1 MSVPDEENL
10 FGWEDDDYEDSA
22 FSTNQENSFI
32 MPTQNSQDPETR
44 PNKKQKLSASSEF
57 IEREFSTF
65 MAEETSFE
73 EITPSQQ
80 RRSVANLLFT
90 QVSIYFYL
98 FHIHNP

>member
-10 FGWEDDDYEDSA
+10 FGWEDDYEDSA

-32 MPTQNSQDPETR
+32 MPTQNSQDPEIR
-44 PNKKQKLSASSEF
+44 PNKKQKLSAGSEY

-65 MAEETSFE
+65 MEEETSFE

-90 QVSIYFYL
+90 QVPYLIY
-98 FHIHNP
+98 IIT